1 MHHIKI
7 IGLGGSLKPE
17 SASVKALRLALLGAE
32 ESGTQIEL
40 LQLHELALPM
50 FVPDMEPPAEV
61 RRFVD
66 AVAQSAGMIWS
77 TPVYHGS
84 MSGAFKNALDWL
96 ELLSKSDPPYL
107 TDKVVGLIAT
117 AGGVQG
123 LQAINAMEF
132 AVRSLRGYTHPL
144 TAPIDRAWQLFDKN
158 GNFSDEAT
166 VARLRALGQ
175 GVARTAARL
184 APSPRQ
190 S

>member
-1 MHHIKI
+1 MPPIKI

-17 SASVKALRLALLGAE
+17 SASVKALRIALSGAV
-32 ESGTQIEL
+32 ESGAHIEL
-40 LQLHELALPM
+40 LELHEIALPM
-50 FVPDMEPPAEV
+50 FVPDMEPPPQV

-66 AVAQSAGMIWS
+66 AVSGSAGMIWS
-77 TPVYHGS
+77 SPVYHGS

-96 ELLSKSDPPYL
+96 ELLSKHDPPYL

-144 TAPIDRAWQLFDKN
+144 TAPIDRAWQLFDKS
-158 GNFSDEAT
+158 GNLSDEAT
-166 VARLRALGQ
+166 IARLRTLGQ
-175 GVARTAARL
+175 GVASAARRL
-184 APSPRQ
+184 GLPHHC
-190 S
+190 